1 MSYDK
6 VTQILSEYNGV
17 MLDFSYVKVS
27 KLPRMP
33 RNLKML
39 ICSFSSIESLPSLPD
54 GLVEL
59 NCIGCTKLKRV
70 PYLPHSL
77 KYLAVCFTDIKWLPR
92 MPNGLESLWF
102 TETKIR
108 EVPVFTE
115 SVNDFRC
122 DDCVHINAEMKESN
136 LYFLRSLLP
145 GLRKYTIKE
154 YFEKKEFT
162 DLIDSEQRIKMRN
175 GLIQHELMTRVFQ
188 KMEI

>member
-6 VTQILSEYNGV
+6 LTQILSEYNGI
-17 MLDFSYVKVS
+17 MLDFSHLKVS
-27 KLPRMP
+27 TLPRLP
-33 RNLKML
+33 RNLKVL
-39 ICSFSSIESLPSLPD
+39 ICSFSTIESLPALPE

-102 TETKIR
+102 TETKVR

-122 DDCVHINAEMKESN
+122 DDCEYINVEMKESN
-136 LYFLRSLLP
+136 LYFLRSISP
-145 GLRKYTIKE
+145 VFRPYIIKE
-154 YFEKKEFT
+154 YFEKKEYT

-175 GLIQHELMTRVFQ
+175 GLIQPELMARVFR
-188 KMEI
+188 KMEF